1 MADNNSIKLEISDI
15 LGFIDLNG
23 EDALDLESI
32 EKLEGYIE
40 KCNEAMDNMPI
51 VEDAVYD
58 RMKYILSKVKPDSA
72 LLSEIWGQ
80 AEVDESEYGDE
91 DIYTYLKQYPMWSIQ
106 TIKDFDVP
114 ELAKFINAL
123 PEEDI
128 SLHYSLKE
136 NGHGIRLVFRNGE
149 LISATSRARH
159 GAGKDLTTQMRSIL
173 GERMESLKEVPL
185 CEVRGELLLPFANL
199 DAARQFNPE
208 IKTAFS
214 GVSSMIKASGT
225 PEMWG
230 LLSFVAY
237 RFISEGYGFD
247 TKEEEYEFLEDVG
260 FEIPMYWVQE
270 EVNKHNALDCIKSM
284 LQDCEEDVQE
294 YSYFTDGVVC
304 EVNDRAL
311 FSQLGIGDNNC
322 NVGNIA
328 LKVGLWKQD
337 LYSGIVQT
345 ILWTQGKKK
354 LSPVAIIAEEPE
366 MIEYSDEFE
375 EAPSYI
381 TDLKDISN
389 MQELGILTGSGNKVR
404 RVPLYEPS
412 NIWALGAFK
421 GETLFFRFGG
431 EAGVV
436 PCFANGKPLVEGRV
450 EQILEDDYYG
460 QYSEEDWEY
469 I

>member
-1 MADNNSIKLEISDI
+1 MADNSIKLEISDI

-23 EDALDLESI
+23 EDALDLESV
-32 EKLEGYIE
+32 ERLEGYIE
-40 KCNEAMDNMPI
+40 KCNEAMDSVPI

-58 RMKYILSKVKPDSA
+58 RMKDILSRVKPDSA

-80 AEVDESEYGDE
+80 AEVDESEYGDD
-91 DIYTYLKQYPMWSIQ
+91 DIYTYLKQYPMGSIQ
-106 TIKDFDVP
+106 TIKDYDVP
-114 ELAKFINAL
+114 ELAKFIDAL
-123 PEEDI
+123 PEDEI
-128 SLHYSLKE
+128 TLHYSLKE
-136 NGHGIRLVFRNGE
+136 NGHGIRIVYRDGE

-159 GAGKDLTTQMRSIL
+159 GAGKDLTTQMKSIL
-173 GERMESLKEVPL
+173 GEHNSDIEAVPL

-199 DAARQFNPE
+199 DAARQHNPE

-225 PEMWG
+225 PEMWQ
-230 LLSFVAY
+230 LLNFVAY
-237 RFISEGYGFD
+237 RFIADGYEFE

-270 EVNKHNALDCIKSM
+270 GVTKHNALECIKSM
-284 LQDCEEDVQE
+284 LSDCEEDIQG
-294 YSYFTDGVVC
+294 YAYFTDGVVC
-304 EVNDRAL
+304 EVNDREL
-311 FSQLGIGDNNC
+311 FSRLGVGDNNC

-328 LKVGLWKQD
+328 LKVGFWKQD

-354 LSPVAIIAEEPE
+354 LSPVAIVAEEPD
-366 MIEYSDEFE
+366 MIEYSDEFDE
-375 EAPSYI
+375 EPKFI
-381 TDLKDISN
+381 TDLKDIAN
-389 MQELGILTGSGNKVR
+389 MSELGILTGSGNKVR

-412 NIWALGAFK
+412 NIWALQAFK

-450 EQILEDDYYG
+450 EQILEDDYYS
-460 QYSEEDWEY
+460 QYDEEDWEY
-469 I
+469 L